1 MILARVVG
9 NVVATQKNLNY
20 VGKKLL
26 LIQPVDTF
34 GKPYGSEL
42 LAVDG
47 IGAGIGDIII
57 AIAEGGSAR
66 QVTKA
71 ESPLAPIDV
80 CIAGVIDTVDTE
92 TNILRNDA

>member
-9 NVVATQKNLNY
+9 NVVATQKNNDL

-26 LIQPVDTF
+26 LIQQVDSSGVPF
-34 GKPYGSEL
+34 GTEII
-42 LAVDG
+42 AVDG
-47 IGAGIGDIII
+47 VGAGIGELVI

-71 ESPLAPIDV
+71 ENPLAPIDV
-80 CIAGVIDTVDTE
+80 CIAGIVDTVQ
-92 TNILRNDA
+92 